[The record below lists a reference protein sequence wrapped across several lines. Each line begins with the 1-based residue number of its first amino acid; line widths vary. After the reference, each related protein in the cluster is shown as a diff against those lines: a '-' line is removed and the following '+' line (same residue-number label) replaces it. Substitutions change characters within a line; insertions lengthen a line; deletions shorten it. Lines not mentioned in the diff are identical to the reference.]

1 MPEYGFPLNHIFLYK
16 DRIFDYLL
24 IRENTGQRKDVFC
37 HNLRKDVLI
46 NILY

>member
-1 MPEYGFPLNHIFLYK
+1 MTEYSFPLNHIFLYK

-37 HNLRKDVLI
+37 RKDVLI